1 MKANRGFTLIE
12 MAVVL
17 AIIAILA
24 AILTPIVT
32 GYIDQARDV
41 RSRGDVRQIMQAVLL
56 HQRDTGRFPIYDTTA
71 QAVADTA
78 ARQILVSGPSAA
90 LPALD
95 AGSPPAGWSGSTVGL
110 LTSYLNVNTLGVSS
124 SGGSGGVVNYRG
136 PYLDGLAGTD
146 PWGQPYAVTATNLR
160 RSSANFAYVI
170 SAGPDGDIDTARDI
184 ARTGNFSATGDDITG
199 LIK

>member
-24 AILTPIVT
+24 SILTPIVT
-32 GYIDQARDV
+32 SYIDQARDV
-41 RSRGDVRQIMQAVLL
+41 RARGDVRQIMQAVLL

-71 QAVADTA
+71 LAVADTA
-78 ARQILVSGPSAA
+78 ARQILVTGSAA
-90 LPALD
+90 TLPALD
-95 AGSPPAGWSGSTVGL
+95 TVAPPAGWSGSTVGL

-124 SGGSGGVVNYRG
+124 SGGAGGTVNYRG
-136 PYLDGLAGTD
+136 PYLDGLSGTD
-146 PWGQPYAVTATNLR
+146 PWGQPYAVTSTNLR
-160 RSSANFAYVI
+160 RSSANYGYVI
-170 SAGPDGDIDTARDI
+170 SGGSDGDIDTPRDI
-184 ARTGNFSATGDDITG
+184 ARTGNFAGTGNDIVS